1 MAESHDGC
9 IVNFSILTLFFV
21 PNYNDYTK
29 MTRSIYEQLIFV

>member
-9 IVNFSILTLFFV
+9 IVNFSNFIFV

-29 MTRSIYEQLIFV
+29 MTKSIYEQLIFV